1 MINHLKGEK
10 VTVFKKKRRKGY
22 KVKNGFRA
30 SLTEIEIIKI
40 SEKAD
45 QKKPTAK
52 TKATKTS
59 ASKTSAKKATVPK
72 KKAVKKVAA
81 KKSTKTTKK

>member
-1 MINHLKGEK
+1 MQRVKQNNLKLI
-10 VTVFKKKRRKGY
+10 VFKKKRRKGY

-59 ASKTSAKKATVPK
+59 TSKTTAKKA
-72 KKAVKKVAA
+72 AA
-81 KKSTKTTKK
+81 CTTTERSTR

>member
-40 SEKAD
+40 SEKAE
-45 QKKPTAK
+45 QKKPTVK

-59 ASKTSAKKATVPK
+59 ASKTSTKKATVPK

>member
-45 QKKPTAK
+45 QKNLQRRPKQQK
-52 TKATKTS
+52 HQHLRLLQRRLQS
-59 ASKTSAKKATVPK
+59 K

>member
-45 QKKPTAK
+45 PKKPTAK

-59 ASKTSAKKATVPK
+59 ASKTSQKGCSPK
-72 KKAVKKVAA
+72 KESCKKVA
-81 KKSTKTTKK
+81 KKKH

>member
-1 MINHLKGEK
+1 MINHLKGKK

-45 QKKPTAK
+45 QKTD
-52 TKATKTS
+52 S
-59 ASKTSAKKATVPK
+59 
-72 KKAVKKVAA
+72 
-81 KKSTKTTKK
+81 